1 MTTKSSV
8 RKRRLPQ
15 RTRAKLEDL
24 PSFRLTARDRE
35 IIRSVYEYRALT
47 TTQISDLLFVPIE
60 QRSRQTP
67 SSRCLHRLKQLFQY
81 GFLLRDELPH
91 LLIEGRRPFV
101 YRLDRRGAELLAM
114 LDGCEVSELD
124 WRSSEH
130 LGHQFLDHSIR
141 INDVRVEITRSAK
154 RHGGTIEKW
163 LDERTLSRFQKDIVT
178 LTSDTGRKQKAAVV
192 PDGYFHLLTDTHHY
206 HQFLEVDRGTVTG
219 SSDAWTT
226 RTWARKVITYIEYY
240 QSGKYHE
247 RYHTKSMR
255 VLCVT
260 TGEKRLHNLLEVTR
274 ESGGKSRFWFT
285 TQERVQGSDVLVDP
299 IWQDAVREGMRSLIW

>member
-1 MTTKSSV
+1 MKKKSSE
-8 RKRRLPQ
+8 RKPRLPQ
-15 RTRAKLEDL
+15 RLRAKTEEL
-24 PSFRLTARDRE
+24 PPFRLTKRDQQIVRA
-35 IIRSVYEYRALT
+35 VYEYRALT
-47 TTQISDLLFVPIE
+47 TQQIYELVFAPIDA
-60 QRSRQTP
+60 QIPPAP
-67 SSRCLHRLKQLFQY
+67 SSRCLHRLKLSFHSGY
-81 GFLLRDELPH
+81 LRRDELPH
-91 LLIEGRRPFV
+91 VLIEGRKSFV
-101 YRLDRRGAELLAM
+101 YRLDKRGAELLAM

-124 WRSSEH
+124 WRPSEH
-130 LGHQFLDHSIR
+130 LGHQFLDHLIQT
-141 INDVRVEITRSAK
+141 NDARVAITRSAK

-192 PDGYFHLLTDTHHY
+192 PDGYFHLSTDAHHY

-219 SSDAWTT
+219 SSEMWTT

-260 TGEKRLHNLLEVTR
+260 TGEKRLRNLLEVTR

-285 TQERVQGSDVLVDP
+285 TLERVQESDVLVDP
-299 IWQDAVREGMRSLIW
+299 IWQDAVREGTRSLIW